1 MFSTTLMDVFREI
14 LSQPVTLF
22 AWIGVSLV
30 SLAVLMWDLREH
42 NAELGSLM
50 KYVWGLTT
58 LYSGP
63 LGLAVYCYT
72 GRKQIRR
79 DSIWRK
85 GWRSTSHCY
94 SGCGAG
100 EILGIVL
107 TVGILAVTSNIIV
120 ALVTFSFAYL
130 FGMVLTVGPLL
141 QEGVGWSDALRD
153 AFYSETASIV
163 FMEAVA
169 IGVDIW
175 VAGEATV
182 EDVLFW
188 TSLLFSLTMG
198 LLAAYPVN
206 VLLIKLGVKEG
217 MMNPRMLRSDVQPTH
232 G

>member
-1 MFSTTLMDVFREI
+1 MEAFREF
-14 LSQPVTLF
+14 LSQPATLIV
-22 AWIGVSLV
+22 WIAVSLV
-30 SLAVLMWDLREH
+30 CLAILVWDLRK
-42 NAELGSLM
+42 NNPELGSLM

-63 LGLAVYCYT
+63 LGLAIYYYT

-79 DSIWRK
+79 DSVWRK

-100 EILGIVL
+100 EIVGIVL
-107 TVGILAVTSNIIV
+107 TVGILAVASNVIV
-120 ALVTFSFAYL
+120 ALATFSFAYL
-130 FGMVLTVGPLL
+130 FGMILTIGPLM
-141 QEGVGWSDALRD
+141 QEGVGWSEAVTD
-153 AFYSETASIV
+153 AFYSESASIV

-175 VAGEATV
+175 VAGEATMGN
-182 EDVLFW
+182 VLFW
-188 TSLLFSLTMG
+188 TALLFSLTMG

-206 VLLIKLGVKEG
+206 VLLIKGGVKEG
-217 MMNPRMLRSDVQPTH
+217 MMNPRTMRSDVQAAH